1 MKDSYARVSLVRL
14 CRLFGIT
21 RQAYYQHFWQQEAIG
36 IEESL
41 VLSQVLM
48 IRQDHRVMG
57 GRKLYEK
64 LHPFLLE
71 HQIKMGRDALFDLL
85 ADNGLLVKKKRRRFI
100 TTFSNHWLRKWPN
113 LIKEMEITRANQ
125 LWVSDITYWRTGD
138 KYLYVSLITD
148 AYSHKIV
155 GYHVAETLE
164 SIETIEALQMALMY
178 LPKPLTESLIH
189 HSDRG
194 VQYCCDLYV
203 KLLQENKIGISMTE
217 NGDPLENAIAE
228 RINGILKG
236 EYLKHY
242 QINNMNQA
250 KEQLAIAVKL
260 YNEQRPHFSI
270 GLLTPEIV
278 HSKNIKT
285 EKLWK
290 NYYDKNCKIVNPL
303 QDNKSTVN
311 LYQDYQ

>member
-1 MKDSYARVSLVRL
+1 MKDSYAQVSLVRL
-14 CRLFGIT
+14 CRLLGIT
-21 RQAYYQHFWQQEAIG
+21 RQAYYQHFWQQEVTG

-41 VLSQVLM
+41 VLSQVLSV
-48 IRQDHRVMG
+48 RKDHRVMG

-64 LHPFLLE
+64 LHPFFLE

-85 ADNGLLVKKKRRRFI
+85 ASNGLLVKKKRRRYV

-113 LIKEMEITRANQ
+113 RIREMALTRINQ
-125 LWVSDITYWRTGD
+125 VWVSDITYWKIAGS
-138 KYLYVSLITD
+138 YLYISFITD

-155 GYHVAETLE
+155 GYHLAETLE
-164 SIETIEALQMALMY
+164 SMETMKALQMALDQ
-178 LPKPLTESLIH
+178 LSGQLTGSLIH

-194 VQYCCDLYV
+194 VQYCCQSYV
-203 KLLQENKIGISMTE
+203 KLLQDKDVQISMTE

-228 RINGILKG
+228 RINGILKA

-242 QINNMNQA
+242 EISTIGEA
-250 KEQLAIAVKL
+250 KTQLQHAVRL

-270 GLLTPEIV
+270 GLLTPELV
-278 HSKNIKT
+278 HSKNLVT

-290 NYYDKNCKIVNPL
+290 NYYDKNSKIVNPL
-303 QDNKSTVN
+303 QDNTQPVSR
-311 LYQDYQ
+311 

>member
-1 MKDSYARVSLVRL
+1 MKDSYARASLVRL
-14 CRLFGIT
+14 CRLLGIT
-21 RQAYYQHFWQQEAIG
+21 RQAYYQHFWQQEVIG
-36 IEESL
+36 IEEHL
-41 VLSQVLM
+41 VLSEVRA

-71 HQIKMGRDALFDLL
+71 HQIKIGRDGLFDLL
-85 ADNGLLVKKKRRRFI
+85 ASNGLLVKKKRRKYI

-113 LIKEMEITRANQ
+113 QIREMTVNRVNQ
-125 LWVSDITYWRTGD
+125 LWVSDITYWKVAGSC
-138 KYLYVSLITD
+138 LYISFITD

-155 GYHVAETLE
+155 GHHVAETLE
-164 SIETIEALQMALMY
+164 GIETMKALQMALEN
-178 LPKPLTESLIH
+178 LPAELKEPLIH

-194 VQYCCDLYV
+194 VQYCSQPYV
-203 KLLQENKIGISMTE
+203 KLLQDRDLQISMTE
-217 NGDPLENAIAE
+217 NGDPLENALAE

-242 QINNMNQA
+242 EISNLEHA
-250 KEQLAIAVKL
+250 KAQLNHAVKL

-270 GLLTPEIV
+270 GLLTPELV
-278 HSKNIKT
+278 HSKNLAT

-290 NYYDKNCKIVNPL
+290 NYYDKNRKIVNPL
-303 QDNKSTVN
+303 QDNPQPVN
-311 LYQDYQ
+311 T